1 MESETREMPEKTSYG
16 SWQDQDSERTKR
28 LLLLSCSS
36 TLALIVL
43 ICFLLVTQKDE
54 LYLSAP
60 ATYKKNL
67 LEDVCYNGFQSIV
80 NREVLD
86 PFVEKPFANF
96 LRDSK
101 YQNVNVSPRSE
112 DYRLIQKL
120 TDTTCRVVIKANTN
134 NGINLRGFLV
144 TMTFSASYPFQYKVS
159 QISESFLE
167 ESDKELK

>member
-1 MESETREMPEKTSYG
+1 MESETKEMPEKTSYG

-36 TLALIVL
+36 TLALVAL
-43 ICFLLVTQKDE
+43 VCFLILSQKNE

-60 ATYKKNL
+60 ATYKKDL
-67 LEDVCYNGFQSIV
+67 LEDVCFNGFHSIV
-80 NREVLD
+80 NREALD

-101 YQNVNVSPRSE
+101 YQNVNVSPKNE
-112 DYRLIQKL
+112 DYRLIKKL
-120 TDTTCRVVIKANTN
+120 SETTCRVVIKANTN

-144 TMTFSASYPFQYKVS
+144 TMAFSNSFPFEYKVS

-167 ESDKELK
+167 ESDKELR